1 VDTTNIPQ
9 PPPAAGVRLDWQ
21 AVPAHV
27 RSAVEQQL
35 GSPVVMAA
43 SQTAGFSPGV
53 AARLQVANGQRVF
66 VKAVAP
72 EPNPHSPAFHRREA
86 SVVAAL
92 PTDIAVPRLLH
103 TYDEGIDG
111 WVVLVFEEVPGHM
124 PAQPWRAAE
133 FERVM
138 AALIELGNQLTP
150 SPLAVASVGRAPD
163 KFRRTFCGWQR
174 LHDEQPSRLAQ
185 VDDWARRHLD
195 DLIELETAAPAAVD
209 GDTLLHFDLR
219 ADNLLLTA
227 DRVWFVDWPHACV
240 GADWVDT
247 LCFAPSVTMQ
257 GGPTPAEILA
267 RHPASHRADPVDIT
281 AAIVSIAGFFIYQSV
296 QPPPPGL
303 PTLRA
308 FQAAQGEV
316 ARAWIAQRTGWT

>member
-1 VDTTNIPQ
+1 MDTTNIPQ

-27 RSAVEQQL
+27 RTAVEQQL
-35 GSPVVMAA
+35 GSTVVTAA
-43 SQTAGFSPGV
+43 SQMAGFSPGV
-53 AARLQVANGQRVF
+53 AARLQLANGQRVF

-86 SVVAAL
+86 GVVAAL
-92 PTDIAVPRLLH
+92 PTEIAVPRLLY
-103 TYDEGIDG
+103 TYDEGAAG
-111 WVVLVFEEVPGHM
+111 WIVLVFEEVAGHM

-138 AALIELGNQLTP
+138 AAIVALGDTLTP
-150 SPLAVASVGRAPD
+150 SPLAATIVGTASD
-163 KFRRTFCGWQR
+163 KFRRVICGWQR
-174 LHDEQPSRLAQ
+174 LRDEQPARLEQ
-185 VDDWARRHLD
+185 VDDWSRRHLD
-195 DLIELETAAPAAVD
+195 DLIGLETAAPAAVT

-219 ADNLLLTA
+219 ADNLLLTPA
-227 DRVWFVDWPHACV
+227 RVWFVAWPHACV

-257 GGPTPAEILA
+257 GGPAPAEILA
-267 RHPASHRADPVDIT
+267 RHPASQRVDPVAIT
-281 AAIVSIAGFFIYQSV
+281 AALVAMAGFFIYQSV